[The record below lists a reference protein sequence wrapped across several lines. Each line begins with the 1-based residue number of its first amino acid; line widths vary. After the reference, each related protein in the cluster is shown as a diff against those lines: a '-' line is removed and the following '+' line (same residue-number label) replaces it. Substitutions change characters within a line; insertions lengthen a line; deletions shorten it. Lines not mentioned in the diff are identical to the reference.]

1 MISFS
6 SDGKG
11 EGLTLI
17 PLHLTCLFRILLL
30 WITENS
36 ISNRSYR
43 KQFQKITELLKLNP
57 IVELY

>member
-43 KQFQKITELLKLNP
+43 KQFQKITEL
-57 IVELY
+57 